1 MGQRLFR
8 FPGYCLSVGGIFRRL
23 IAIFIPNSIYEKEGL
38 LVKPK
43 WAWKDEGVT
52 KVRKLMIPALFGVSV
67 TQLNLLLNQVIASFL
82 ITGSISWMY
91 YADRLIEFPL
101 GLFGIAISTVVLPSL
116 SRIAKNKELTEIQ
129 RGEHFQN
136 TMDWG

>member
-1 MGQRLFR
+1 
-8 FPGYCLSVGGIFRRL
+8 
-23 IAIFIPNSIYEKEGL
+23 
-38 LVKPK
+38 
-43 WAWKDEGVT
+43 
-52 KVRKLMIPALFGVSV
+52 MIPALFGVSV